1 MKFSS
6 KIQRCEL
13 SPMRKFLPYELAAEA
28 KGRKIYHLN
37 IGQPDIET
45 PKAFFDAV
53 KNFQDPVLAYA
64 AAPGRVRVSDGGAGL
79 LRQPGHPPGAIGHLR
94 HRRRQRG
101 AADGP

>member
-45 PKAFFDAV
+45 PKVFFDTIRE
-53 KNFQDPVLAYA
+53 FRQPVA
-64 AAPGRVRVSDGGAGL
+64 A
-79 LRQPGHPPGAIGHLR
+79 LRQP
-94 HRRRQRG
+94 RG
-101 AADGP
+101 NPDGLLQEEQLIRGSCGSLLQVLQLLIC

>member
-64 AAPGRVRVSDGGAGL
+64 AAPGVSEFLTASTWSNRTSTPL
-79 LRQPGHPPGAIGHLR
+79 PAAA
-94 HRRRQRG
+94 RRCRW
-101 AADGP
+101 P